1 MRREIALSIVFTIIT
16 CGIYGIYWV
25 IMLNNEINIAVNDQ
39 EAPSG
44 GLVVVLSIITCGI
57 YGWYWLYKMGEKC
70 DYIKTSRNVPSSSSN
85 VLFLV
90 LGIVGFP
97 IVAYALI
104 QDTINK
110 YVAAQ

>member
-1 MRREIALSIVFTIIT
+1 MRREIALCIVLSIIT

-25 IMLNNEINIAVNDQ
+25 IMLNNEINVAVNDQ
-39 EAPSG
+39 AAPSG
-44 GLVVVLSIITCGI
+44 GLVIVLTFITCGI

-70 DYIKTSRNVPSSSSN
+70 DYMKSLRDLPPSSSSA
-85 VLFLV
+85 LFLV
-90 LGIVGFP
+90 LGIYGLP

-110 YVAAQ
+110 YVAVQ